1 MLPPWLDR
9 LQRTGLMLT
18 AVLFSAGYASI
29 GLVWLLVTV
38 ILEAVVLRR
47 LPWQRSPLDVPFLA
61 FLAVFLVSGWLSPY
75 RGIATGSIGLAALTI
90 YLAFG
95 VLHRLLRRDHTVLRP
110 FLLAWVGGAVLAAIW
125 AILSHRT
132 SGAPGTTA
140 ALGQNAVGTTLLIAL
155 ILTTG
160 LYTEH
165 PPRGRYALAV
175 AGSILAVGVMVTYT
189 RGAWLGATVG
199 LATFFILT
207 ELRRTWRALVLV
219 GVLGVV
225 TVAAAGTE
233 RAALTR
239 RAMTISSVEA
249 NASRVSLLR
258 ASVRMVA
265 DHPVLGTGLNTFA
278 TIYPRYRRH
287 GDADPVAP
295 FAHNIFLNMAVEGGV
310 VGALA
315 FAAVIVLA
323 VASGWRWHASS
334 RTPPGMLL
342 SATILAAFVGAMT
355 HQLVDGTFL
364 SVHLGAGLW
373 LLAAALAAHASQP

>member
-249 NASRVSLLR
+249 
-258 ASVRMVA
+258 
-265 DHPVLGTGLNTFA
+265 
-278 TIYPRYRRH
+278 
-287 GDADPVAP
+287 
-295 FAHNIFLNMAVEGGV
+295 
-310 VGALA
+310 
-315 FAAVIVLA
+315 
-323 VASGWRWHASS
+323 
-334 RTPPGMLL
+334 
-342 SATILAAFVGAMT
+342 
-355 HQLVDGTFL
+355 
-364 SVHLGAGLW
+364 
-373 LLAAALAAHASQP
+373 

>member
-1 MLPPWLDR
+1 M
-9 LQRTGLMLT
+9 
-18 AVLFSAGYASI
+18 
-29 GLVWLLVTV
+29 
-38 ILEAVVLRR
+38 
-47 LPWQRSPLDVPFLA
+47 
-61 FLAVFLVSGWLSPY
+61 
-75 RGIATGSIGLAALTI
+75 
-90 YLAFG
+90 
-95 VLHRLLRRDHTVLRP
+95 
-110 FLLAWVGGAVLAAIW
+110 
-125 AILSHRT
+125 
-132 SGAPGTTA
+132 
-140 ALGQNAVGTTLLIAL
+140 
-155 ILTTG
+155 
-160 LYTEH
+160 
-165 PPRGRYALAV
+165 
-175 AGSILAVGVMVTYT
+175 
-189 RGAWLGATVG
+189 
-199 LATFFILT
+199 
-207 ELRRTWRALVLV
+207 
-219 GVLGVV
+219 
-225 TVAAAGTE
+225 
-233 RAALTR
+233 
-239 RAMTISSVEA
+239 
-249 NASRVSLLR
+249 SLLR

-265 DHPVLGTGLNTFA
+265 DHPVLVTGLNTFA